1 MPEPKTLKIAIASG
15 TGGAGIFPNNTAIQ
29 TNDTVFWVNNT
40 SQQHQP
46 TFKPAGGQPIA
57 WGAPPNPLLPNQSS
71 SQVVFDTAGTFSYYC
86 SLHPTETG
94 KITVS

>member
-1 MPEPKTLKIAIASG
+1 MPEPQTVKIAIASG
-15 TGGAGIFPNNTAIQ
+15 SGGAAVFPNTAIQ

-40 SQQHQP
+40 QQQHQP

-57 WGAPPNPLLPNQSS
+57 WGAPPNPLPPNQSS
-71 SQVVFDTAGTFSYYC
+71 SQVVFDTPGTFNYYC

-94 KITVS
+94 QITVS